1 MFKLSSAG
9 QFKRVYIIRLT
20 VLGIL
25 ILFPLTGYD
34 YLISQLTQ
42 FIVYGI
48 FAMSLSILWGY
59 AGILCFGHAVFFGL
73 GAYVMALVTKGMI
86 PGIAG
91 PLTASWVGILFA
103 ILAVAIFSI
112 VLGYFLFY
120 GRLSGPYLGIVTLA
134 ISVIAERIAVNWY
147 YIGGFNGLVN
157 IPPLSFAS
165 WEIRGLNVLFYFIL
179 AVALG
184 IYLLCGRILRSPFGT
199 ILAAIRDNEMRAE
212 FFGYNSARYKIIIF
226 TIGASVAGLAGAF
239 FAPVTEFVSPT
250 MLGFSFSTEVLI
262 WVALGGK
269 GVLLAAFLGAI
280 LVRILESFLSDL
292 LTYYWIMILGLF
304 FVVCV
309 MFFPRGIFGNLLSER
324 RR

>member
-1 MFKLSSAG
+1 MSRLSSG
-9 QFKRVYIIRLT
+9 IQLKKVHIIRLA

-42 FIVYGI
+42 FLVYGI
-48 FAMSLSILWGY
+48 FAMSLSLLWGY

-86 PGIAG
+86 PGFAG
-91 PLTASWVGILFA
+91 PLTATWVGILLA
-103 ILAVAIFSI
+103 LIAVAIFSA

-134 ISVIAERIAVNWY
+134 ISVIAERVAVNWY
-147 YIGGFNGLVN
+147 YIGGFNGLTD
-157 IPPLSFAS
+157 IPPLSFAKL
-165 WEIRGLNVLFYFIL
+165 EIKELHVLFYFIL
-179 AVALG
+179 AAAFL
-184 IYLLCGRILRSPFGT
+184 IYLLSDRIVRSPFGT
-199 ILAAIRDNEMRAE
+199 ILAAIRDNELRAE
-212 FFGYNSARYKIIIF
+212 FFGYNSARYKIVVF
-226 TIGASVAGLAGAF
+226 TIGASVAGFAGAL
-239 FAPVTEFVSPT
+239 FATVTEFVSPT
-250 MLGFSFSTEVLI
+250 MLGFAFSTEVLI

-280 LVRILESFLSDL
+280 IVRILESFLSDL

-309 MFFPRGIFGNLLSER
+309 MFFPRGIFGSLLSER
-324 RR
+324 RH

>member
-9 QFKRVYIIRLT
+9 QFKKVYIIRLA

-25 ILFPLTGYD
+25 ILFPFTGYD
-34 YLISQLTQ
+34 YLTSQLTQ

-48 FAMSLSILWGY
+48 FAMSLSLLWGY
-59 AGILCFGHAVFFGL
+59 AGILCFGHAVFFGM

-86 PGIAG
+86 PGLAG
-91 PLTASWVGILFA
+91 PLTATWVGIL
-103 ILAVAIFSI
+103 LALIVVAIFSA

-134 ISVIAERIAVNWY
+134 ISVIAERVAVNWY

-157 IPPLSFAS
+157 IPPLSFAG
-165 WEIRGLNVLFYFIL
+165 WEIRGLNLLFYFIL

-184 IYLLCGRILRSPFGT
+184 IYLFCDRILRSPFGT

-212 FFGYNSARYKIIIF
+212 FFGYNSARYKIVVF

-239 FAPVTEFVSPT
+239 FATVTEFVSPT
-250 MLGFSFSTEVLI
+250 MLGFAFSTEVLI

-269 GVLLAAFLGAI
+269 GILLAAFLGAVI
-280 LVRILESFLSDL
+280 VRILESFLSDL

-304 FVVCV
+304 FVVSV